1 MARFK
6 QVTFYIDR
14 STFSLGS
21 VCYVNYEYY
30 IAFDPDEISNEVK
43 YKISVEIWGDD
54 VLVEKR
60 LSKIVYDKHHI
71 VAKKGFE
78 LSRSFNV
85 PCEILNEKVGEDRL
99 YIVLRMEL
107 NGELVD
113 SIRSKQVK
121 DSF

>member
-30 IAFDPDEISNEVK
+30 IAFDSDEISNEEK
-43 YKISVEIWGDD
+43 FRISVEIWGDD
-54 VLVEKR
+54 LLVEKR
-60 LSKIVYDKHHI
+60 LTNTVFDKHYI
-71 VAKKGFE
+71 VAKNSFH
-78 LSRSFNV
+78 LSRSFTV

-99 YIVLRMEL
+99 YIVLRMEMG
-107 NGELVD
+107 GELVD
-113 SIRSKQVK
+113 SIRSKQIK